1 MNFHE
6 ALDLV
11 RNNSDIGVFPFG
23 DIVLATMKN
32 YLAEHVKNIKDV
44 SGDYVDFSDMLTR
57 KFADESHV
65 ECLARCKFRHDGI
78 PGTFY
83 LALYARIF
91 SEGNIFSGGTNI
103 WVSVVA
109 TSKDPQEYRAL
120 LSKTTT
126 YNASI
131 MVTSSA
137 DLDIDTKLLAAGS
150 QTLLGAVKQ
159 SGGSPGESPE
169 NPGKEPESP

>member
-1 MNFHE
+1 MNFQE

-11 RNNSDIGVFPFG
+11 RNNRDLGVFPFG

-32 YLAEHVKNIKDV
+32 YLAEQVKNIKAV
-44 SGDYVDFSDMLTR
+44 SGEYVDFSDVLTR
-57 KFADESHV
+57 KFGGEAYV
-65 ECLARCKFRHDGI
+65 ECLARCKFSHAGI

-91 SEGNIFSGGTNI
+91 SEGTNI
-103 WVSVVA
+103 WVFVVA

-120 LSKTTT
+120 VSKTTT

-137 DLDIDTKLLAAGS
+137 DLDIDTKLLAAVS
-150 QTLLGAVKQ
+150 QTLLGAVKKP
-159 SGGSPGESPE
+159 GGCPGESPE